1 MCFTQDPTSILQDPK
16 VTTYIYSSGESQ
28 NLFQKNLVSSEVVD
42 QMMTIQDDL
51 ADQSAMQNVTSD

>member
-1 MCFTQDPTSILQDPK
+1 MYWYK
-16 VTTYIYSSGESQ
+16 VTTYIYSSGENQ
-28 NLFQKNLVSSEVVD
+28 NLFQKNLVSGEVVD